1 VGEGVAVGILALA
14 ASIFAKLDPSGYSA
28 GIMRLVLA
36 ILCLLSVLSAAPLR
50 AADQLDSTPR
60 IAVISAFEPEW
71 KTLKAAVVEPKV
83 YQANGVEFVT
93 GTLGG
98 RPVVLFLSGISMVNA
113 TMTTQLALDRFDITG
128 IVVSG
133 IAGGVDPSLHVGDVV
148 VAQRWGQYL
157 EAVFAREVDGDF
169 QPPPFIKT
177 PYPNYGMIFP
187 NDVGVRSAKG
197 GLEKRFWF
205 EADAGM
211 LAAAGRLGEVQLKR
225 CTSGQDCLREA
236 PRLVVGGNGV
246 SGQAFVD
253 NAAFRH
259 YVFETFKAQVLDMET
274 AAIATVAYANGV
286 PFIAFRSL
294 SDLAGGDHGPNELR
308 VFFRL
313 ASDNSAAVVQRF
325 LTVWTPLR

>member
-1 VGEGVAVGILALA
+1 MRTILA
-14 ASIFAKLDPSGYSA
+14 
-28 GIMRLVLA
+28 V
-36 ILCLLSVLSAAPLR
+36 LCLLAFAAAPLR
-50 AADQLDSTPR
+50 AADRLESTPR
-60 IAVISAFEPEW
+60 VAVISAFEPEW
-71 KTLKAAVVEPKV
+71 KALKASVEGPRTHL
-83 YQANGVEFVT
+83 ANGVEFVT

-113 TMTTQLALDRFDITG
+113 AMTTQLALERFDVTG

-157 EAVFAREVDGDF
+157 EAVFAREVDGKF
-169 QPPPFIKT
+169 QPPPWAKT
-177 PYPNYGMIFP
+177 PFPNYGMIFP
-187 NDVGVRSAKG
+187 IDVGVRGAKA

-211 LAAAGRLGEVQLKR
+211 LAAAGKIGAVDLKR
-225 CTSGQDCLREA
+225 CTSGQDCLGQA
-236 PRLVVGGNGV
+236 PRLIVGGNGV

-259 YVFETFKAQVLDMET
+259 YVFETFKAQVLDMES

-294 SDLAGGDHGPNELR
+294 SDLAGGERGPNELR
-308 VFFRL
+308 IFFQL

-325 LTVWTPLR
+325 LTVWTPAR

>member
-1 VGEGVAVGILALA
+1 MRTILA
-14 ASIFAKLDPSGYSA
+14 
-28 GIMRLVLA
+28 V
-36 ILCLLSVLSAAPLR
+36 LCLLAFAAAPLR
-50 AADQLDSTPR
+50 AADRLESTPR
-60 IAVISAFEPEW
+60 VAVISAFEPEW
-71 KTLKAAVVEPKV
+71 KALKASVERPRTHL
-83 YQANGVEFVT
+83 ANGVEFVT

-113 TMTTQLALDRFDITG
+113 AMTTQLALERFDVTG

-157 EAVFAREVDGDF
+157 EAVFAREVDGKF
-169 QPPPFIKT
+169 QPPPWAKT
-177 PYPNYGMIFP
+177 PFPNYGMIFLI
-187 NDVGVRSAKG
+187 DVGVRGAKA

-211 LAAAGRLGEVQLKR
+211 LAAAGKIGAVDQKR
-225 CTSGQDCLREA
+225 CTSGQDCLGQA
-236 PRLVVGGNGV
+236 PRLIVGGNGV

-259 YVFETFKAQVLDMET
+259 YVFETFKAQVLDMES

-294 SDLAGGDHGPNELR
+294 SDLAGGERGPNELR
-308 VFFRL
+308 IFFQL

-325 LTVWTPLR
+325 LTVWTPAR

>member
-1 VGEGVAVGILALA
+1 MRTILA
-14 ASIFAKLDPSGYSA
+14 
-28 GIMRLVLA
+28 V
-36 ILCLLSVLSAAPLR
+36 LCLLAFAAAPLR
-50 AADQLDSTPR
+50 AADRLESTPR
-60 IAVISAFEPEW
+60 VAVISAFEPEW
-71 KTLKAAVVEPKV
+71 KALKASVEGPRTHLV
-83 YQANGVEFVT
+83 NGVEFVT

-113 TMTTQLALDRFDITG
+113 AMTTQLALERFDVTG

-157 EAVFAREVDGDF
+157 EAVFAREVDGKF
-169 QPPPFIKT
+169 QPPPWAKT
-177 PYPNYGMIFP
+177 PFPNYGMIFP
-187 NDVGVRSAKG
+187 IDVGVRGAKA

-211 LAAAGRLGEVQLKR
+211 LAAAGKIGAVDLKR
-225 CTSGQDCLREA
+225 CTSGQDCLGQA
-236 PRLVVGGNGV
+236 PRLIVGGNGV

-253 NAAFRH
+253 NATFRH
-259 YVFETFKAQVLDMET
+259 YVFETFKAQVLDMES

-294 SDLAGGDHGPNELR
+294 SDLAGGERGPNELR
-308 VFFRL
+308 IFFQL

-325 LTVWTPLR
+325 LTVWTPAR